1 MRCRKYRN
9 TAANTAEVMI
19 AAALASA

>member
-1 MRCRKYRN
+1 MRCKKYRN
-9 TAANTAEVMI
+9 TAANAAEVMI